1 VPSHSGSPIL
11 FGSRFTAGAAGF
23 LLLIRCREDS
33 SAGNP
38 RHCCP
43 TVCAGV
49 RCHGFLSERKFS
61 IHKVPLKTY
70 MSKLWVYFL
79 TTPSEG
85 LLIQAATMWKTHTP
99 TVLVDA
105 AIVLS
110 KRALPD
116 EYRQLNPSSRSHV
129 YPFSPMV
136 SVASFSPHSSLAIP
150 TYAPSSLGWSATHQV
165 PSVSFH
171 DSVFDNSGRACAAEV
186 AISNTATLIRSK
198 LCPRRVRSHTPG
210 SHRHQLG

>member
-1 VPSHSGSPIL
+1 
-11 FGSRFTAGAAGF
+11 
-23 LLLIRCREDS
+23 
-33 SAGNP
+33 
-38 RHCCP
+38 
-43 TVCAGV
+43 
-49 RCHGFLSERKFS
+49 
-61 IHKVPLKTY
+61 

-129 YPFSPMV
+129 YPFSPIV

-165 PSVSFH
+165 PSVSLH

-186 AISNTATLIRSK
+186 AISNAATLVRSK
-198 LCPRRVRSHTPG
+198 LCPRRVRSRTPG
-210 SHRHQLG
+210 SSRRAKPRPCARIQALG